1 MKFLKERFFSSVTL
15 VLCVSSLFFVPK
27 FADASDNNDTDGDG
41 LPDANETA
49 IGRNPNF
56 VEMHDWVPNYD
67 PSSDDWNASIDG
79 NWTVSLV
86 DNNLSVRQS
95 MNVPVTQLISPYDLI
110 NMEANGSLQVW
121 GNSDNDFVGIYF
133 GYVDSLNYYHFK
145 WSRSEDGS
153 GTSPLDGWNLLKVEN
168 GATTRVDYNESDFSK
183 GWEMN
188 VEHNFSLIFTEGNM
202 TLRVQG
208 DNNFNSYPV
217 LFSHEGNFS
226 AGKFGFWTG
235 SQQDAN
241 FSNIKFTQLH
251 APVVI
256 LEGDASLT
264 HEAAT
269 LYSDANA
276 TANDDEDGNLTSLI
290 VMTSDVNIS
299 VPGTYYVVHSV
310 KDSSDIERNATRTVN
325 VVDTTIPVIT
335 LNGDANM
342 THEATTVY
350 ADANAT
356 WTDTV
361 DGSGSVS
368 FTGNIDANTTGV
380 YNLSYN
386 HTDQAGNSAVT
397 IIRTVNVVDSTA
409 AVITLEGNATYTHEV
424 GTVYTDANATWTDAV
439 DGSGSLNFTG
449 SFDANTTGV
458 YALSY
463 NHTDQAGNVALEVN
477 RTVNVVD
484 TTPPVISVLGGAVVT
499 HEASTIYEDAGAV
512 WADFVDSNDSNSTTN
527 LNVSGTVDYSV
538 PGNYTLVYSF
548 TDSAGN
554 EGNATRTITVVD
566 STPPVLSLFGDANF
580 SLGVWQDFV
589 DPGVNAEDSVDGNIT
604 SSIIPSGTVDN
615 YTLGSYQI
623 LYTVQDA
630 AGNEANITR
639 VVNVV
644 NSAPTDISLSS
655 SSLYE
660 NMPIDTLV
668 GSFQVTDADDPDQ
681 ARQYQYEIV
690 ESNQNSPINFSIDAN
705 GGLRNLLIFNFESV
719 TSSSILVRVTDEFG
733 ASFEKQFQ
741 ISISDAS
748 IPVIDTTLSPTV
760 GSDGTLQV
768 GISLVDAGGD
778 ADLLEWG
785 VLVSST
791 SIDDLGSEGVQ
802 KLQLSYNSETSAVV
816 TNFLPGDTWD
826 TVYARA
832 YALNDEGVSYGLE
845 EYTDYSEQ
853 YLAWAD
859 ASPMTGLAGWWE
871 SEWFGNLYLA
881 EGSPWAM
888 HAELGW
894 IYPIASDD
902 GSVWIWQDG
911 WGWSWTSPEAYPFF
925 YSTDSDAWRYFFG
938 KVGGNQVF
946 YDYGKN
952 AWADLPQTDSP

>member
-27 FADASDNNDTDGDG
+27 FVYASDNNDTDGDG
-41 LPDANETA
+41 VTDANETSL
-49 IGRNPNF
+49 GRDIQF
-56 VEMHDWVPNYD
+56 VELHDWVPNYD
-67 PSSDDWNASIDG
+67 PASVDWNSSLDG
-79 NWTVSLV
+79 NWTVSLA

-95 MNVPVTQLISPYDLI
+95 MNVPVTHLLSPYDLI
-110 NMEANGSLQVW
+110 NVEANGSLQVW

-168 GATTRVDYNESDFSK
+168 GATTRVDYNESDSSK

-269 LYSDANA
+269 LYADANA
-276 TANDDEDGNLTSLI
+276 TANDDEDGNLTSSI

-368 FTGNIDANTTGV
+368 FTGNFDANTTGV

-424 GTVYTDANATWTDAV
+424 GTVYTDANATWIDAV

-449 SFDANTTGV
+449 SFDANTPGV

-604 SSIIPSGTVDN
+604 SSIIPTGTVDN

-705 GGLRNLLIFNFESV
+705 GGLRNLLIFNFETV

-791 SIDDLGSEGVQ
+791 SIDDLESEGVQ
-802 KLQLSYNSETSAVV
+802 KLQLPYNSETSAVV